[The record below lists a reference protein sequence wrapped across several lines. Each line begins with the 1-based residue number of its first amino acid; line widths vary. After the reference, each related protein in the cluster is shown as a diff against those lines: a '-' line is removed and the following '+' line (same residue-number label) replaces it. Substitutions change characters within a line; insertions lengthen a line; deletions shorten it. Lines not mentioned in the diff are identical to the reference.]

1 MRSKLSIPVVDGE
14 GVFVVVVVVVVV
26 IVDDGFNVAATM
38 IVRIIQT
45 INKPSEITI
54 MTIVN
59 TFDWRAEALS
69 CEK

>member
-1 MRSKLSIPVVDGE
+1 MRSKLCIPVVEGE
-14 GVFVVVVVVVVV
+14 GGGDVV
-26 IVDDGFNVAATM
+26 IVDDGFNIAATM
-38 IVRIIQT
+38 IVRIIQA